1 MVGNAEIFFPVPGL
15 KDSSQFRLSTFLDA
29 GNVYTADQSLTLT
42 DLRYSTG
49 IGVSWFSPFG
59 PIKLVLAKPLN
70 EKENDRTQFLQFQMG
85 QQF

>member
-1 MVGNAEIFFPVPGL
+1 
-15 KDSSQFRLSTFLDA
+15 
-29 GNVYTADQSLTLT
+29 
-42 DLRYSTG
+42 RYSTG